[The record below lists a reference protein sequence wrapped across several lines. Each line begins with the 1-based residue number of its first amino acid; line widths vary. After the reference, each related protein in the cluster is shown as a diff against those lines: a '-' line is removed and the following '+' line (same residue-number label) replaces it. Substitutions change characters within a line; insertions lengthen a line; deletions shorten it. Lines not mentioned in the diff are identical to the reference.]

1 MNRRQFLGAAA
12 ALSTLPVQ
20 DIGAD
25 IDAPDTLA
33 CDACGAEKPA
43 EFVDHTTVPEIAP
56 LEVDICRSCQFTQQ
70 HTPAPGTCAE
80 CGDAVDAGGQTGDL
94 WDRVGRKAAAME
106 LEGARRDAVVALDD
120 ISTETMFRGEDP
132 DPEQIR
138 EARRRLN
145 DLRRILEEFVAPA
158 AGCEEWA
165 SRCPHMP
172 YGHYREI
179 DGCPDHNAWGGGR

>member
-20 DIGAD
+20 DVGAD

-43 EFVDHTTVPEIAP
+43 EFVDHTTVPDIAP

-80 CGDAVDAGGQTGDL
+80 CGDAVDAGFSI
-94 WDRVGRKAAAME
+94 E
-106 LEGARRDAVVALDD
+106 LEYPLGPADLPARKVATLCGDCAAWIACDINHRGVQNDEPARERLHAVIEAETARMNAL
-120 ISTETMFRGEDP
+120 E
-132 DPEQIR
+132 
-138 EARRRLN
+138 
-145 DLRRILEEFVAPA
+145 
-158 AGCEEWA
+158 
-165 SRCPHMP
+165 
-172 YGHYREI
+172 
-179 DGCPDHNAWGGGR
+179 GGDE